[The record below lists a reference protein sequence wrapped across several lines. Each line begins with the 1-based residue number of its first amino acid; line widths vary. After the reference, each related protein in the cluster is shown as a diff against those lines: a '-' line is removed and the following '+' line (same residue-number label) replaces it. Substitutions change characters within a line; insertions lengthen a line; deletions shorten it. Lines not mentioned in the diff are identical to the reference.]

1 MIDLNS
7 YTTQEVAT
15 LKQRT
20 LTKRHVLAQVIAQ
33 FSQQYP
39 NEDFIDRALMR
50 VMLEIGSVLG
60 AIEQAE
66 VEVVAQTTGAGNEA
80 TVHEGVKND

>member
-39 NEDFIDRALMR
+39 NDDFIDRALMR

-60 AIEQAE
+60 SIEQAE
-66 VEVVAQTTGAGNEA
+66 VEVVAQPTSADNSETTEEVVA
-80 TVHEGVKND
+80 HD

>member
-7 YTTQEVAT
+7 YSTQEVAT

-20 LTKRHVLAQVIAQ
+20 LNKRHVLAQVIAQ

-66 VEVVAQTTGAGNEA
+66 VEVVAQPTGAGNEA
-80 TVHEGVKND
+80 TVQEGVKND

>member
-20 LTKRHVLAQVIAQ
+20 LNKRHILTQVIAQ

-39 NEDFIDRALMR
+39 NEDFIDMALMR

-60 AIEQAE
+60 VIEQAE
-66 VEVVAQTTGAGNEA
+66 VEVVAQPTGADNEA
-80 TVHEGVKND
+80 TVQEGVKND